1 MFYLS
6 RSTSHAFHF
15 MLYLS
20 CSPFHALSFMF
31 HLSYNPLLLRNHVM
45 QRHHFSSYI
54 FAIKLSIYCVMR
66 DIEYLSEPTVPVP
79 PSDYVQPSAHLTV
92 TPSDFVPPS
101 DCIKSL
107 EYFTIRLFRCQFVPQ
122 LDYST
127 VSLY

>member
-1 MFYLS
+1 MS
-6 RSTSHAFHF
+6 MKISTNYF
-15 MLYLS
+15 S
-20 CSPFHALSFMF
+20 CSTFHALFFML
-31 HLSYNPLLLRNHVM
+31 HLSYYPCHQQYNPFLLRNHVM

-54 FAIKLSIYCVMR
+54 FTIKLSMYCVMR
-66 DIEYLSEPTVPVP
+66 DIVYLSKPTVHVP

>member
-1 MFYLS
+1 MFYPS

-45 QRHHFSSYI
+45 QRHHFSSHI